1 MYNTAQMP
9 PALFSLMALQVKAKE
24 GSTAHVAVFVNTLD
38 LSLSFEVECVAEV
51 PMIGLF
57 GRELPSYARNS
68 ARATV
73 DKVIESAKI
82 TFGSGIN
89 KVDVSPA
96 TNVIDSLLDSCP
108 QDEFRNSENWKLEPG
123 ERTIA
128 YDSNETP
135 IYGGETVICIDATEH
150 GDSDSEFD
158 LVENK
163 VYIVDEVHDEENLLS
178 PMILLKD
185 SNSGPVFPN
194 RFVVQSKGVGL

>member
-9 PALFSLMALQVKAKE
+9 PALFSLMDLQVKAKE
-24 GSTAHVAVFVNTLD
+24 GSTAHVGVFVNTLD
-38 LSLSFEVECVAEV
+38 LSLSFEVECVAEA

-73 DKVIESAKI
+73 DKVIESAKM

-89 KVDVSPA
+89 KVEVSPA
-96 TNVIDSLLDSCP
+96 INVIDSLLDSCP
-108 QDEFRNSENWKLEPG
+108 QDEFRNPDNWEITPG

-128 YDSNETP
+128 YDQNENP
-135 IYGGETVICIDATEH
+135 IRGGETVICTDASEQ
-150 GDSDSEFD
+150 GDSDSDFD
-158 LVENK
+158 LVEGK
-163 VYIVDEVHDEENLLS
+163 AYKVDEVHDEENLLS

-194 RFVVQSKGVGL
+194 RFIVQNIGAKL